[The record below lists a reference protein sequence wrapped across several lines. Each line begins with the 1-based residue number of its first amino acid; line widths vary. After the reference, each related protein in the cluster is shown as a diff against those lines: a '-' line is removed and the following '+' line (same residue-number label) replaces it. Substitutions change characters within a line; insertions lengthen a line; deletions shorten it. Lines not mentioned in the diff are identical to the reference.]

1 MNFEC
6 FVCYEKF
13 ANENITIKH
22 LQQQHKYKDHTTEL
36 KCLVN
41 FAFCGKKFLTY
52 SGLRKHLK
60 SCSKKQYGDAV
71 IFEVILQNGI
81 YLCATN
87 IIMDEELHFSNRL
100 HQLKSVTR
108 RRKP

>member
-13 ANENITIKH
+13 ANEDSTIKH
-22 LQQQHKYKDHTTEL
+22 LQQQHKIKDHTSEL

-41 FAFCGKKFLTY
+41 FVFCGKKFLTY

-60 SCSKKQYGDAV
+60 SCSKTKYGDA
-71 IFEVILQNGI
+71 IFVEVILLNYI
-81 YLCATN
+81 YLCA
-87 IIMDEELHFSNRL
+87 MDKHDNG
-100 HQLKSVTR
+100 
-108 RRKP
+108 